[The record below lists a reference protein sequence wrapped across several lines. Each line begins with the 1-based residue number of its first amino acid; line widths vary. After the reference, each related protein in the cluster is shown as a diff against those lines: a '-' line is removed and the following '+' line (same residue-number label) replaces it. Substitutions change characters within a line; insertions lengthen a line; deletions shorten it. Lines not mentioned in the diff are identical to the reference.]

1 MFPHFTIFW
10 SLRTNT
16 TERSDRMKIGSKVIF
31 QKGLKT
37 SRIGVYHFFGVKRKS
52 YAGSIVKRIYD
63 YFCGGSKSLYLEYLI
78 YYRKEYSSFKEF
90 LVDKYNLFEPEVDKI
105 ISWRLFCKDLSF
117 TPDTN
122 INDFLEDDNMG
133 KAIIKWLGEN
143 TDED

>member
-1 MFPHFTIFW
+1 
-10 SLRTNT
+10 
-16 TERSDRMKIGSKVIF
+16 MKIGSKVIF

-52 YAGSIVKRIYD
+52 YAGSIVTRIYD
-63 YFCGGSKSLYLEYLI
+63 YFCGGSKSMYWEYLM

-90 LVDKYNLFEPEVDKI
+90 LVDKYNLFKPEVDKI

-122 INDFLEDDNMG
+122 INGFLEDDNMG
-133 KAIIKWLGEN
+133 KAIIKWLGDN

>member
-1 MFPHFTIFW
+1 M
-10 SLRTNT
+10 
-16 TERSDRMKIGSKVIF
+16 
-31 QKGLKT
+31 
-37 SRIGVYHFFGVKRKS
+37 
-52 YAGSIVKRIYD
+52 
-63 YFCGGSKSLYLEYLI
+63 

-133 KAIIKWLGEN
+133 KAIIKWLGDN

>member
-1 MFPHFTIFW
+1 
-10 SLRTNT
+10 
-16 TERSDRMKIGSKVIF
+16 MKIGSKVIF

-52 YAGSIVKRIYD
+52 YAGSIVTRIYD
-63 YFCGGSKSLYLEYLI
+63 YFCGGSKSMYLEYLM
-78 YYRKEYSSFKEF
+78 YYRNEYSSFKEF

-133 KAIIKWLGEN
+133 KAIIKWLGDN